1 MWLSDTSVR
10 RPVLAMVMNL
20 ILIAFG
26 IVAYTRL
33 PVREYPDIEPPIVT
47 VETYYRGAAASVV
60 ERRITQ
66 RLEDRIS
73 QVEAIKNISSI
84 STDGKSEITVEFN
97 LGRDLDAAAND
108 IREAISPV
116 LATMPE
122 EVEPP
127 NVGKTELSAEVLMY
141 LNLAS
146 DSRSTLELTDYAER
160 YLVDRFSR
168 LPGIARVRINGGT
181 RYALRLWLD
190 REALAARQLTS
201 LDIEEALRRENVD
214 PPAGTVQSLDRQFTV
229 RINRQYRTK
238 EDFEKMVIAR
248 GENGYQVRLGEVAKV
263 ELGAEESRTIFKGNR
278 VLMVS
283 LGMIRQS
290 RANPLEVA
298 KAVRAEAEE
307 IRKTLPADLSLENS
321 YDISQFIEES
331 IHEVY
336 RTLIIAL
343 ALVVAIIYLF
353 LGNMRAVLVPIVAV
367 PVSVFAT
374 CIVLLALDY
383 SMNTLTLLAF
393 VLAIGLVVDDAI
405 VVLEN
410 IHRRIEHGERPLV
423 ASFLGTRQVGFAV
436 IATTLVLLAVFVPVT
451 FMPGDT
457 GRLFAEF
464 SVTLAISVGFSGFV
478 ALTLSPMLAS
488 KIMRDREKDGFVAVM
503 LKKVFEA
510 VQKVY
515 RWVLGGMLNF
525 PATVIPVVV
534 ALTALCW
541 WLLQSIPD
549 EFTPREDR
557 GSFFV
562 TATSPPGTT
571 FAHTIQ
577 IMDEMNEKV
586 MYLVEET
593 KEATRISARAPRSFG
608 TAADFNES
616 LCVVTLT
623 PFGTRRNGFDIMNE
637 VRQRTSDIP
646 AAKVTVIMR
655 QGMMRGLNKPM
666 EIVLSG
672 PTFEELAAW
681 RDIILTKAK
690 ENSKLIGFDC
700 DYRETKPQLRVSI
713 NQARAAD
720 LGVSSANIG
729 RTLET
734 LLGGRRATTFI
745 HEGEEYDVILEG
757 SYGDKRSP
765 LDLNNI
771 FVRSERSKQLIPL
784 ANLVTMDEFADSG
797 TLNRYNRMRSIT
809 FDAELATGYS
819 LGEAVAYMEQLI
831 KDNLPA
837 SAVVGYKG
845 NALKLKENSGS
856 IGLVFGLAMLI
867 AFLVLA
873 AQFESFVH
881 PFTIMLTVPVAVAGA
896 LLGLQVMGL
905 NQSIYSQIGLIM
917 LIGLAA
923 KNGILIVEFIN
934 QLRDEGVAFR
944 EAILQASEQ
953 RLRPIVMT
961 ALATVMGALP
971 LMLGKGAG
979 YETRMVVGVVIV
991 FGVTLATVVTLF
1003 LVPMVYALIGRH
1015 TGSISDVS
1023 RRLESQLNPAEDE
1036 EMAEKKPYPTL
1047 L

>member
-47 VETYYRGAAASVV
+47 VETYYRGASAGVV

-73 QVEAIKNISSI
+73 QVEAIKNISSV

-307 IRKTLPADLSLENS
+307 IRKTLPPDLSLENS

-336 RTLIIAL
+336 RTLVIAL

-353 LGNMRAVLVPIVAV
+353 LGNMRAVIVPTVAV

-410 IHRRIEHGERPLV
+410 IHRRIEHGEKPLV
-423 ASFLGTRQVGFAV
+423 AAFLGTRQVGFAV

-515 RWVLGGMLNF
+515 RWILGGMLNF

-541 WLLQSIPD
+541 WLLKSIPD

-571 FAHTIQ
+571 FANTIQ
-577 IMDEMNEKV
+577 TMDEMNEKV
-586 MYLVEET
+586 MYLVEDT

-623 PFGTRRNGFDIMNE
+623 PFGTRRNGFEIMNE

-672 PTFEELAAW
+672 PTFEELAQW

-690 ENSKLIGFDC
+690 ENPKLIGFDC

-809 FDAELATGYS
+809 FDAELAADYS

-831 KDNLPA
+831 KDSLPS

-934 QLRDEGVAFR
+934 QLRDEGVEFR

-991 FGVTLATVVTLF
+991 FGVTLATVITLF

-1023 RRLESQLNPAEDE
+1023 RRLESQLKPSDDE